1 MMILL
6 VIILSILVLSCNP
19 IFEQQNKLYDKDFLF
34 DDFQTF
40 DTKIWDKR
48 EVFIGFSQLK
58 RENSL
63 ISNGNLVIVIPA
75 NTSDTGGIQ
84 SVVEFPRGRF
94 SVYLENYQTNVASE
108 LEIYSRR
115 DNLRV
120 SISVFFSSIYN
131 VGVLQY
137 EVVSPL
143 TNITSTY
150 TNNVNL
156 TNKILI
162 TVDASY
168 NSIVFKLEGSEVGR
182 VNIQTPREFE
192 VRINTYFKSYDIQY
206 YTRNLYF
213 DYFHYEKN

>member
-1 MMILL
+1 MTILL
-6 VIILSILVLSCNP
+6 VVILSILILSCNP

-58 RENSL
+58 RENSF

-94 SVYLENYQTNVASE
+94 SVYLENQQTNVVSE

-115 DNLRV
+115 ENLRA
-120 SISVFFSSIYN
+120 SISVFFSSLYN
-131 VGVLQY
+131 MGVLQY

-143 TNITSTY
+143 TNITYIY

-156 TNKILI
+156 TNKRLI
-162 TVDASY
+162 TVDVGHD
-168 NSIVFKLEGSEVGR
+168 SIVFRLEGSEVGR

-192 VRINTYFKSYDIQY
+192 VRINTYLNFYDIQH